1 MKICAA
7 QTRPVKGD
15 IQSNIDNHQKL
26 IDLAVSNGA
35 EIIIF
40 PELSLTGYEP
50 ELSKELATDENDS
63 RLDVFQRISETSQV
77 IIGVGIPTKNTAGVC
92 ISMVLFQPRQA
103 RQLYSKKYLHA
114 DEEAFFISGQSTI
127 GISGNKTNISLA
139 ICYELS
145 VREHAENAFKNGAE
159 IYIASVAKSVNG
171 IDAALTR
178 LSDIAGKYSMT
189 VLMSSCTG
197 YSDGC
202 EWAGKTSIW
211 NSKGLL
217 LRQLNDTDEG
227 ILIIDTDTQ
236 ELIEKTI

>member
-1 MKICAA
+1 MRRTLLK
-7 QTRPVKGD
+7 TE
-15 IQSNIDNHQKL
+15 QK
-26 IDLAVSNGA
+26 
-35 EIIIF
+35 
-40 PELSLTGYEP
+40 
-50 ELSKELATDENDS
+50 
-63 RLDVFQRISETSQV
+63 
-77 IIGVGIPTKNTAGVC
+77 
-92 ISMVLFQPRQA
+92 
-103 RQLYSKKYLHA
+103 
-114 DEEAFFISGQSTI
+114 
-127 GISGNKTNISLA
+127 
-139 ICYELS
+139 
-145 VREHAENAFKNGAE
+145 
-159 IYIASVAKSVNG
+159 YIASVAKSVNG